1 MTHRS
6 GRATARVRAHESSKS
21 SPMSVSMIIG
31 SGAAAAAQVA
41 RARRAAVQDF
51 QATKLVVHC
60 GVHVWRSVLTHGVCA
75 HHIGGASRLKSTGVS
90 GVCDARGRSVLHTR
104 PVFSSTRNVLFA
116 VAVAHS
122 VMISRLL
129 GGQRRHESEL
139 KQFGDDW
146 QVPGV
151 VESMGRSQLKHTVDR
166 RPRSQVMRADKCEL
180 CRRRNRTDISHLQLR
195 WARELRCWAR

>member
-6 GRATARVRAHESSKS
+6 GRATARARAHESSKS

-51 QATKLVVHC
+51 QATRLVVHC

-146 QVPGV
+146 
-151 VESMGRSQLKHTVDR
+151 
-166 RPRSQVMRADKCEL
+166 
-180 CRRRNRTDISHLQLR
+180 
-195 WARELRCWAR
+195 

>member
-51 QATKLVVHC
+51 QATMLVVHC

-129 GGQRRHESEL
+129 GGQRRRHESEL
-139 KQFGDDW
+139 KKQFGDDW

-166 RPRSQVMRADKCEL
+166 RPRSQVMRADKCESPPES
-180 CRRRNRTDISHLQLR
+180 NRH
-195 WARELRCWAR
+195 

>member
-1 MTHRS
+1 MND
-6 GRATARVRAHESSKS
+6 AQVRPSDREGQGPRIVEVVAD
-21 SPMSVSMIIG
+21 VG
-31 SGAAAAAQVA
+31 VDDYRSGAAAAAQVA

-51 QATKLVVHC
+51 QATMLVVHC

-90 GVCDARGRSVLHTR
+90 GMCDARGRSVLHTR

-166 RPRSQVMRADKCEL
+166 RPRSQVMRADKCESPPES
-180 CRRRNRTDISHLQLR
+180 NRH
-195 WARELRCWAR
+195 